1 MSAPASTAG
10 RRVPTASA
18 PTLDAAIAALG
29 DATRRKVI
37 GVLLKRPHRAGEL
50 ARALAISPPAL
61 SRHLRQLRRSGL
73 IVDSGVER
81 DARVRVYTLDPSALA
96 PLRSWLDQVEGL
108 WQDQLQAFKAHA
120 ERGQDR
126 HGRRR

>member
-1 MSAPASTAG
+1 MTAPRPTST
-10 RRVPTASA
+10 RRAPMTA

-37 GVLLKRPHRAGEL
+37 GVLLRRPHRAGEL

-81 DARVRVYTLDPSALA
+81 DARVRVYTLNPGALA

-108 WQDQLQAFKAHA
+108 WRDQLQAFKAHA
-120 ERGQDR
+120 ERSHDR
-126 HGRRR
+126 RGRRR

>member
-1 MSAPASTAG
+1 MSAPRPASTQRAQ
-10 RRVPTASA
+10 TAS
-18 PTLDAAIAALG
+18 PPSLDAAIAALG

-37 GVLLKRPHRAGEL
+37 GLLLKRPHRAGEL
-50 ARALAISPPAL
+50 ARGLAISPPAL
-61 SRHLRQLRRSGL
+61 SRHLRLLRRSGL

-81 DARVRVYTLDPSALA
+81 DARVRVYTLNPGALA
-96 PLRSWLDQVEGL
+96 PLRSWLDQVDGL

-120 ERGQDR
+120 ERS